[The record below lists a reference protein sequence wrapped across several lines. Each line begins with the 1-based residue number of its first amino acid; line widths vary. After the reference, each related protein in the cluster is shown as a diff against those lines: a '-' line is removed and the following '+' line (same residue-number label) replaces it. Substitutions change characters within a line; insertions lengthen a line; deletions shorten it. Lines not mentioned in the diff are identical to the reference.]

1 MPARLALI
9 REEYQRRRR
18 SIERWQLADGLQLD
32 SHLLWGKQVLRMPTS
47 RINTSPPTLRLIA
60 GAGAPVAK
68 EEEVP
73 ISVSVAPPLHRR
85 PGEHLELITV
95 DAPEL
100 AGIRRAALAHRLYS
114 DTALALVLERAVVCE
129 QLRDLGREH
138 LIALLDE
145 AARSTGAHVALWD
158 PHSDY
163 LRHLLGHLPAA
174 ASGRPVDSP
183 RVAVPVRL
191 HERLARRLPALDD
204 EPEPA
209 LRDAL
214 AWEVA
219 ALLSGETICEW
230 AYRSALAA

>member
-1 MPARLALI
+1 VPPWHAGST
-9 REEYQRRRR
+9 QTP
-18 SIERWQLADGLQLD
+18 
-32 SHLLWGKQVLRMPTS
+32 LLPSFLSEPWSVNNYATS
-47 RINTSPPTLRLIA
+47 
-60 GAGAPVAK
+60 
-68 EEEVP
+68 
-73 ISVSVAPPLHRR
+73 SVS
-85 PGEHLELITV
+85 T
-95 DAPEL
+95 
-100 AGIRRAALAHRLYS
+100 
-114 DTALALVLERAVVCE
+114 C
-129 QLRDLGREH
+129 
-138 LIALLDE
+138 
-145 AARSTGAHVALWD
+145 AHVALWD

-174 ASGRPVDSP
+174 ASGRPLDSP